1 MGILNK
7 LFRSP
12 TDEKPVGSNSVKA
25 VERATTKKNAKSSPK
40 QSKKPNSASTKMIYA
55 KNVKEFIDAY
65 VKYQKDI
72 SMGYRSVIRLRWCRQ
87 HKVSRAEF
95 DAVYF
100 KHPSWKNRKVSY
112 SSGPHQER
120 LAQHANDVAFI
131 YNRRWTKKDMETF
144 LKENDTLKDWELAK
158 KLNRTIPS
166 IQNVRR
172 RVHLLKNLGQKVTV
186 EKLMLSENKLKK
198 VYGRKK

>member
-1 MGILNK
+1 MLN
-7 LFRSP
+7 
-12 TDEKPVGSNSVKA
+12 
-25 VERATTKKNAKSSPK
+25 NASS
-40 QSKKPNSASTKMIYA
+40 KMIYA
-55 KNVKEFIDAY
+55 KNLKEFIDAY
-65 VKYQKDI
+65 IKYQKDI

-87 HKVSRAEF
+87 HNVSRAEF

-100 KHPSWKNRKVSY
+100 KHPSWKNRKVTY

-131 YNRRWTKKDMETF
+131 YNRRWTKKDMEFF
-144 LKENDTLKDWELAK
+144 LKENETLRDWELAK

-172 RVHLLKNLGQKVTV
+172 RVHMLNKMGQKVSV
-186 EKLMLSENKLKK
+186 DKLMLSESKLKK
-198 VYGRKK
+198 VYGKKK